1 MSHFFSVVIPLFNK
15 ENYILKTLDSV
26 LKQEYND
33 FEIIVINDGSSDSS
47 LEKVKSVKDSR
58 LKVISQKNQ
67 GVSVARNKGIFEAK
81 GQYIALLDADDYWY
95 PHHLNSLKQ
104 LIKLFPNAGFYGDR
118 YEINSKDNATRLAVL
133 PNYIENK
140 PVIIRDYFKESL
152 ADPILCSC
160 TCAFR
165 KDVFFEIGKFDPKLR
180 TAQDLDF
187 FVRGALKFPVAFHPK
202 VGLKYIKDSENNLA
216 KSKFNSDRFYFVSK
230 YKLEERQHP
239 SLKNYLDVNRYA
251 LVIRC
256 KLEGDILWKKVI
268 SEIDPQNLNNKQ
280 KFLLKLPPLLLRFLK
295 TIQILLMRRGTYL
308 TAFR

>member
-1 MSHFFSVVIPLFNK
+1 MNCFFSVVIPLFNK
-15 ENYILKTLDSV
+15 VNFVENCLKSV
-26 LKQEYND
+26 LQQTHQE
-33 FEIIVINDGSSDSS
+33 FEVIVVNDGSTDGS
-47 LEKVKSVKDSR
+47 EHMVKKFKDSR
-58 LKVISQKNQ
+58 IRLLSQKNR
-67 GVSVARNKGIFEAK
+67 GASEARNEGILNAK
-81 GQYIALLDADDYWY
+81 GDYIALLDADDYWY
-95 PHHLNSLKQ
+95 PHHLASLKQ